1 MRQIIAALGV
11 ILVLPAGMHGQLVRG
26 VVHIDGSSAPIPA
39 VRIELFDPD
48 GELSDSTV
56 ADSLGRFTL
65 SARED
70 GGYLIRASHVAF
82 MSMARPLE
90 LTRGYEINVEL
101 RMAPNAIALEPLIVT
116 SRREVPLQYV
126 GFYRRSRSGMGRFIT
141 REDIER
147 RRPVR
152 TTDLF
157 YVMPRVHLTQL
168 GSMGYAGDQ
177 VVTMRSGPGELCM
190 PAIFVDGMQSLTAQD
205 VNMLLPDDI
214 DGVEVYSSPA
224 LTPAEFQRNTNC
236 GAILFWLRKDGGDR
250 PFTWKRL
257 FIGVGAFLG
266 LVLISGA

>member
-1 MRQIIAALGV
+1 MRQTLAVIGV
-11 ILVLPAGMHGQLVRG
+11 MLLLPAGMHAQIVRG
-26 VVHIDGSSAPIPA
+26 VVHIDGSGSPIPA
-39 VRIELFDPD
+39 AVLELVDPD

-56 ADSLGRFTL
+56 TDSVGRFSM
-65 SARED
+65 SARRE
-70 GGYLIRASHVAF
+70 GRYLIRVSHLAF
-82 MSMARPLE
+82 ASMARPLE

-126 GFYRRSRSGMGRFIT
+126 GFYRRSRSGFGRFLT

-147 RRPVR
+147 RQPIR

-157 YVMPRVHLTQL
+157 YVMPRVHLTQV
-168 GSMGYAGDQ
+168 GSMGNAGSQ
-177 VVTMRSGPGELCM
+177 MITMRAGAGQQCE

-205 VNMLLPDDI
+205 VNMLMPDDI
-214 DGVEVYSSPA
+214 DGIEIYASPA